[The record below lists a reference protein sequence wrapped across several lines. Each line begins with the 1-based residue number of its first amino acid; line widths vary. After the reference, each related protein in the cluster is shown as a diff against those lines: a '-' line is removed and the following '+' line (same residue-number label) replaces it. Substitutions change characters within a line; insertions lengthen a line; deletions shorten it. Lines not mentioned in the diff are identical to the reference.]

1 LAAGTNGDFAG
12 MTIFNKRNAL
22 IGSAAILFARKY
34 AKRRMRGMTGRLR
47 FR

>member
-1 LAAGTNGDFAG
+1 LAIGANGDFAG

-22 IGSAAILFARKY
+22 IGSAAIFFARKY
-34 AKRRMRGMTGRLR
+34 AKRRMHGMTSRLR